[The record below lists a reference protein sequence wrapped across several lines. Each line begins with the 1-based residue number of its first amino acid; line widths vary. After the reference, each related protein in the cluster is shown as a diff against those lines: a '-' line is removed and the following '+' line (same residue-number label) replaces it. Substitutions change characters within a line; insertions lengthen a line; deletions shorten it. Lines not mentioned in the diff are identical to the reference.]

1 MKKINES
8 IKVGKK
14 VIRIEAAAVSV
25 LEDRIDNNFSKAI
38 DLIYNTK
45 GRVIVTGLGKSG
57 VIGRKITAT
66 LTSTGTA
73 SYFLHA
79 AEGAHGDL
87 GMVTRDDIV
96 ICISKSGETEELYEL
111 LPVFR
116 KLQIPIIAITGE
128 PNSTLGRAAAVI
140 LDVSVKEEACRNGL
154 APTTSTTVMLVMGDA
169 LAVALLEKR
178 DFSKE
183 DYAFFHPG
191 GSLGKK
197 LLLTVDDLMETDDK
211 LPFCNENENMRQ
223 ATIEMSHKRGI
234 CPIVN
239 EQFQIIGVITTGDL
253 NRLIEREEKF
263 FHLSTKE
270 VMTKDPKV
278 IQSGTLAS
286 EALKLME
293 EYHVV
298 AMPVID
304 GNKKLLGVVHLH
316 DILDVGIRN

>member
-1 MKKINES
+1 MTKTDDS
-8 IKVGKK
+8 IRVGKR
-14 VIRIEAAAVSV
+14 VINIEAQAIALMEERLDES
-25 LEDRIDNNFSKAI
+25 FSKAI
-38 DLIYNTK
+38 DLIYNSK

-96 ICISKSGETEELYEL
+96 ICISKSGETEELYDL

-116 KLQIPIIAITGE
+116 KLAIPIIALTGE
-128 PNSTLGRAAAVI
+128 KESTLGRAATVN
-140 LDVSVKEEACRNGL
+140 LDVSVKEEACPHDL

-178 DFSKE
+178 NFSKE

-197 LLLTVDDLMETDDK
+197 LLMTVDDLMEKDDK
-211 LPFCNENENMRQ
+211 LPSCRENENMRQ

-234 CPIVN
+234 CPVVN
-239 EQFQIIGVITTGDL
+239 EQFQVTGVITTGDL
-253 NRLIEREEKF
+253 SRLIEREEKF
-263 FHLSTKE
+263 FHLEIWK
-270 VMTKDPKV
+270 VMTKNPKV
-278 IQSGTLAS
+278 IESGTLAS
-286 EALKLME
+286 ATLKKME

-298 AMPVID
+298 AMPVVD
-304 GNKKLLGVVHLH
+304 KNNKLIGVVHLH
-316 DILDVGIRN
+316 DILDAGIRD

>member
-1 MKKINES
+1 MTKNDDS
-8 IKVGKK
+8 IDVGKK
-14 VIRIEAAAVSV
+14 VISIEAEAISL
-25 LEDRIDNNFSKAI
+25 LEDRIDETFAKAI

-96 ICISKSGETEELYEL
+96 ICISKSGETAELYEL
-111 LPVFR
+111 LPVFNR
-116 KLQIPIIAITGE
+116 LKIPIIALTGE
-128 PNSTLGRAAAVI
+128 PESTLGRAAEVI
-140 LDVSVKEEACRNGL
+140 LDIRVKEEACPHDL

-169 LAVALLEKR
+169 LAVALLDKR
-178 DFSKE
+178 KFSKE
-183 DYAFFHPG
+183 DYALFHPG
-191 GSLGKK
+191 GTLGRK
-197 LLLTVDDLMETDDK
+197 LLMTVDDLMENGKK
-211 LPFCNENENMRQ
+211 LPFCKENENMRK

-234 CPIVN
+234 CPVVN
-239 EQFQIIGVITTGDL
+239 EQFKVIGVITTGDL
-253 NRLIEREEKF
+253 NRLIEHEEQF
-263 FHLSTKE
+263 FHLEVSE
-270 VMTKDPKV
+270 VMTKNPKL
-278 IQSGTLAS
+278 IQAGTLAS
-286 EALKLME
+286 EALKQME

-304 GNKKLLGVVHLH
+304 DSKKLLGVVHLH
-316 DILDVGIRN
+316 DILDVGIRS

>member
-1 MKKINES
+1 MTNSEKS
-8 IKVGKK
+8 IRAGKK
-14 VIRIEAAAVSV
+14 VINIERKAISL
-25 LEDRIDNNFSKAI
+25 LEERIDENFARAI
-38 DLIYNTK
+38 DLIYESR

-87 GMVTRDDIV
+87 GMVTREDII
-96 ICISKSGETEELYEL
+96 ICISKSGETEELYGL
-111 LPVFR
+111 LPVFK
-116 KLQIPIIAITGE
+116 KLEIPIIAFTGE
-128 PNSTLGRAAAVI
+128 PESTLGLAAAVI
-140 LDVSVKEEACRNGL
+140 LDISVKEEACPHGL
-154 APTTSTTVMLVMGDA
+154 APTTSTTAMLVMGDA

-178 DFSKE
+178 NFSKE

-197 LLLTVDDLMETDDK
+197 LLMTVDDLMEKDVK
-211 LPFCNENENMRQ
+211 LPSCRENDNMRT

-234 CPIVN
+234 CPVVN
-239 EQFQIIGVITTGDL
+239 EQFQVLGVVTTGDL
-253 NRLIEREEKF
+253 NRLIEHEEQF
-263 FHLSTKE
+263 FHLE
-270 VMTKDPKV
+270 VGQVMTKNPKL

-286 EALKLME
+286 EALKQME
-293 EYHVV
+293 EYHVI

-304 GNKKLLGVVHLH
+304 DTKTLLGVVHLH
-316 DILDVGIRN
+316 DILDVGIRT

>member
-1 MKKINES
+1 MVDSVKSVE
-8 IKVGKK
+8 VGKK
-14 VIRIEAAAVSV
+14 VIRMEAEAISV
-25 LEDRIDNNFSKAI
+25 LTERINEDFARAI
-38 DLIYNTK
+38 DLIYNSK

-96 ICISKSGETEELYEL
+96 ICLSKSGETEELYEL
-111 LPVFR
+111 LPAF
-116 KLQIPIIAITGE
+116 KKIGIPIIAMTGE
-128 PNSTLGRAAAVI
+128 PKSTLGRAATVI
-140 LDVSVKEEACRNGL
+140 LDVSVKEEACPHGL

-178 DFSKE
+178 NFSKE

-211 LPFCNENENMRQ
+211 LPSCTESENMRK

-239 EQFQIIGVITTGDL
+239 EHFQVIGVITTGDL
-253 NRLIEREEKF
+253 NRLIEREEQF
-263 FHLSTKE
+263 FHLKTGD
-270 VMTKDPKV
+270 VMTKNPKV

-293 EYHVV
+293 EYHVI

-304 GNKKLLGVVHLH
+304 HDKKLLGVVHLH

>member
-1 MKKINES
+1 MTDS
-8 IKVGKK
+8 IRVGKK
-14 VIRIEAAAVSV
+14 VINIEAKAISL
-25 LEDRIDNNFSKAI
+25 LEERLDENFSKAI
-38 DLIYNTK
+38 DLIYLSK

-57 VIGRKITAT
+57 AIGRKITAT

-87 GMVTRDDIV
+87 GIVTRDDIV

-116 KLQIPIIAITGE
+116 KLNIPIIALTGE
-128 PNSTLGRAAAVI
+128 VDSTLGRAAAVV
-140 LDVSVKEEACRNGL
+140 LDVSVKEEACPHDL
-154 APTTSTTVMLVMGDA
+154 APTTSTTAMLVMGDA

-178 DFSKE
+178 QFSKE
-183 DYAFFHPG
+183 DYALFHPG
-191 GSLGKK
+191 GSLGRK
-197 LLLTVDDLMETDDK
+197 LLMTVDDLMDNGKK
-211 LPFCNENENMRQ
+211 LPSCKENENMRK

-234 CPIVN
+234 CPVVN
-239 EQFQIIGVITTGDL
+239 EQHQVIGVITTGDL
-253 NRLIEREEKF
+253 NRLIEHEEQF
-263 FHLSTKE
+263 FHMAVGE
-270 VMTKDPKV
+270 VMTKKPKL

-286 EALKLME
+286 EALKQME

-304 GNKKLLGVVHLH
+304 DTNKLIGVVHLH
-316 DILDVGIRN
+316 DILDVGIRS

>member
-1 MKKINES
+1 MTKIDDS
-8 IKVGKK
+8 IRIGKK
-14 VIRIEAAAVSV
+14 VISIEAEAIAL
-25 LEDRIDNNFSKAI
+25 LEKRLDENFSKAI
-38 DLIYNTK
+38 DIIYSSK

-57 VIGRKITAT
+57 AIGRKITAT

-87 GMVTRDDIV
+87 GIVTRDDIV
-96 ICISKSGETEELYEL
+96 ICISKSGETEELYDL

-116 KLQIPIIAITGE
+116 KLGTPIIALTGE
-128 PNSTLGRAAAVI
+128 PDSTLGRAATVNLNI
-140 LDVSVKEEACRNGL
+140 SVKEEACPHDL
-154 APTTSTTVMLVMGDA
+154 APTTSTTAMLVMGDA

-178 DFSKE
+178 NFSKE

-197 LLLTVDDLMETDDK
+197 LLMTVDDLMETDDK
-211 LPFCNENENMRQ
+211 LPSCRENENMRQ

-234 CPIVN
+234 CPVVN
-239 EQFQIIGVITTGDL
+239 EQFQVTGVITTGDL
-253 NRLIEREEKF
+253 NRLIEHEEKF
-263 FHLSTKE
+263 FHLEVVK
-270 VMTKDPKV
+270 VMTKNPRV
-278 IQSGTLAS
+278 IESGTLAS
-286 EALKLME
+286 ETLKKME

-304 GNKKLLGVVHLH
+304 EDKKLIGVVHLH
-316 DILDVGIRN
+316 DILDVGIRD

>member
-1 MKKINES
+1 MTQKNDS
-8 IKVGKK
+8 VRVGKK
-14 VIRIEAAAVSV
+14 VIRIEADAISM
-25 LEDRIDNNFSKAI
+25 LEERIDDTFTKAI

-111 LPVFR
+111 MPVFK
-116 KLQIPIIAITGE
+116 KLNIPIIAFTGE
-128 PNSTLGRAAAVI
+128 SESTLGRAAAVV
-140 LDVSVKEEACRNGL
+140 LDVSVKEEACPLDL
-154 APTTSTTVMLVMGDA
+154 APTTSTTAMLVMGDA
-169 LAVALLEKR
+169 LAVALLKR
-178 DFSKE
+178 RNFSKE

-197 LLLTVDDLMETDDK
+197 LLMTVDDLMETDGK
-211 LPFCNENENMRQ
+211 LPSCTENENMRK

-239 EQFQIIGVITTGDL
+239 KQFQVIGVITTGDL
-253 NRLIEREEKF
+253 NRLIEHEEQF
-263 FHLSTKE
+263 FHLSTSE
-270 VMTKDPKV
+270 VMTKSPKL
-278 IQSGTLAS
+278 IHSGTLAS
-286 EALKLME
+286 EALKQME
-293 EYHVV
+293 EYHVM

-304 GNKKLLGVVHLH
+304 ENKKLVGVVHLH
-316 DILDVGIRN
+316 DILDVGIRT